1 MLHIDLDG
9 AWPRDALGGEWL
21 DARAWGPRLRYSAR
35 AREIEAFAGEV
46 LGQLKA
52 FTLFGS
58 GDFHHLSALWL
69 RRVAEPVTLVS
80 FDNHPDWDLR
90 PPRWGCGTWINRAL
104 ELSQVESV
112 SIWGCGNFELDWPG
126 HLFVNRRALA
136 DGRLRVWPWTERLAP
151 SGRRLFPGLTAG
163 DWRAQFQTFAAGL
176 AGRRLYVTV
185 DLDCLTDADS
195 ATNWEHGLF
204 TAADVAWA
212 LGELRARGEIVGG
225 DLCGAYSAP
234 SYARRGQR
242 LLARWDHPR
251 LPAPADAAAR
261 NANALATI
269 WPAFASSPPP
279 ARCPR

>member
-1 MLHIDLDG
+1 MDGALHIDLDG
-9 AWPRDALGGEWL
+9 AWPREAVAGAYL

-35 AREIEAFAGEV
+35 VREVEAFAAEV
-46 LGQLKA
+46 LGRGNV

-69 RRVAEPVTLVS
+69 RRIAEPVTVIS

-104 ELSQVESV
+104 ALPHVESV
-112 SIWGCGNFELDWPG
+112 AIWGCGNFELDWPG

-136 DGRLRVWPWTERLAP
+136 TARLRVWPWTERLAP
-151 SGRRLFPGLTAG
+151 SGRRRFPGIAVG
-163 DWRAQFQTFAAGL
+163 DWRAQFQSYAAQL

-185 DLDCLTDADS
+185 DLDCLTAAES

-212 LGELRARGEIVGG
+212 LGELRGRCEIVGG
-225 DLCGAYSAP
+225 DLCGAHSPAQ
-234 SYARRGQR
+234 YARWRQR
-242 LLARWDHPR
+242 LLAQWDHPPIAAPS
-251 LPAPADAAAR
+251 PAEAAAR
-261 NANALATI
+261 NARALGVI
-269 WPAFASSPPP
+269 WPVLAGVG
-279 ARCPR
+279 

>member
-1 MLHIDLDG
+1 MGEALHIDLDG
-9 AWPRDALGGEWL
+9 AWPRDALGGECL

-35 AREIEAFAGEV
+35 AREIEAFAAEV
-46 LGQLKA
+46 GGRLKA

-58 GDFHHLSALWL
+58 GDFHHLSTLWL
-69 RRVAEPVTLVS
+69 RRAAEPVTLVS

-104 ELSQVESV
+104 ELPHVESA

-136 DGRLRVWPWTERLAP
+136 DGRLRVWPWTERLAH
-151 SGRRLFPGLTAG
+151 SGRRRFPGLTAD

-204 TAADVAWA
+204 TATDVAWA

-225 DLCGAYSAP
+225 DLCGAYSVP
-234 SYARRGQR
+234 SYARLGQR

-251 LPAPADAAAR
+251 LPAPAAATAR
-261 NANALATI
+261 NARALATI
-269 WPAFASSPPP
+269 WPALAD
-279 ARCPR
+279 